1 MKLQSSTFLGRGWG
15 FPPTFS
21 RASFSVQMVEE
32 GEDIRQS
39 LLILFSTA
47 LGERIMVPEYGC
59 ELFELLFQALTTS
72 LSTQMKVMVERAIVT
87 WEPRIDVQSVV
98 VAADGATPG
107 LATIT
112 VEYVVRATNSRSNF
126 VYPFYTN
133 EANVPVPGP

>member
-1 MKLQSSTFLGRGWG
+1 
-15 FPPTFS
+15 
-21 RASFSVQMVEE
+21 MVEE